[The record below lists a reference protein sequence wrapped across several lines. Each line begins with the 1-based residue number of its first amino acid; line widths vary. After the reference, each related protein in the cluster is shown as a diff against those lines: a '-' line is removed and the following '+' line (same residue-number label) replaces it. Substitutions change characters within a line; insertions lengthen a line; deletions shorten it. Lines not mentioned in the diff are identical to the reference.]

1 MQLPQQMKWTI
12 NRNEEHSSWK
22 YMHSRSRC
30 IMKHETSRNSKCV
43 FLIESRCYFFSC
55 YNNRKF
61 TMLVMQS
68 DRPFHIQELWVSS
81 RSAEERCGWA
91 NVCLF
96 DVALRGFP
104 ILKYISDIGQWNR
117 ASEDFF
123 ESFRNYDEAGS
134 PQRIQVL
141 KYLVLAN
148 MLTGSEVNPFD
159 SQETKP

>member
-1 MQLPQQMKWTI
+1 LSQEI
-12 NRNEEHSSWK
+12 
-22 YMHSRSRC
+22 
-30 IMKHETSRNSKCV
+30 
-43 FLIESRCYFFSC
+43 
-55 YNNRKF
+55 YNATND
-61 TMLVMQS
+61 V
-68 DRPFHIQELWVSS
+68 
-81 RSAEERCGWA
+81 RSAIPHPRIMGVIKECGGKMWMGERESISR
-91 NVCLF
+91 
-96 DVALRGFP
+96 ALHTTKFMDCFP
-104 ILKYISDIGQWNR
+104 GQWNR

>member
-1 MQLPQQMKWTI
+1 
-12 NRNEEHSSWK
+12 
-22 YMHSRSRC
+22 
-30 IMKHETSRNSKCV
+30 V
-43 FLIESRCYFFSC
+43 
-55 YNNRKF
+55 
-61 TMLVMQS
+61 V
-68 DRPFHIQELWVSS
+68 V
-81 RSAEERCGWA
+81 RCGWES
-91 NVCLF
+91 VSQ
-96 DVALRGFP
+96 
-104 ILKYISDIGQWNR
+104 ILKQPSLSWLLTSLNGDLAGQWNR

>member
-1 MQLPQQMKWTI
+1 M
-12 NRNEEHSSWK
+12 
-22 YMHSRSRC
+22 
-30 IMKHETSRNSKCV
+30 
-43 FLIESRCYFFSC
+43 
-55 YNNRKF
+55 
-61 TMLVMQS
+61 
-68 DRPFHIQELWVSS
+68 
-81 RSAEERCGWA
+81 ERCGWE
-91 NVCLF
+91 NVRICRARNMLSRQ
-96 DVALRGFP
+96 LRT
-104 ILKYISDIGQWNR
+104 GQWNR